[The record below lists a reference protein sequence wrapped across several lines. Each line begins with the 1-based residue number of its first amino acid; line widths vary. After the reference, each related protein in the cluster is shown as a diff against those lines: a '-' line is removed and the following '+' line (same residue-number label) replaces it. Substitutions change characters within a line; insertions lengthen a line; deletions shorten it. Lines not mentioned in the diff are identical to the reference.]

1 MKNTRRRE
9 FIAGLGVAAVWSATT
24 HAQQLAKVPRIGV
37 LSLSTGQTVPEEGLE
52 QGFRDLGYV
61 EGQTII
67 LEYRRARGQQQRLPD
82 LAAELLR
89 LRVDVI
95 VTGTTQAIQAVRR
108 INRTIPIVM
117 TSIADPIG
125 SGLIESLARPG
136 GNTTGLTLLS
146 TDLVGKRLEILKEA
160 IPRLSRVAVLAYRN
174 HPPTALLFKEAGAA
188 AEALKIS
195 LQLVEVDLGEF
206 ESALSAMTKEDA
218 GAVIVQQSAAFNPHI
233 RRIANLSIKHQ
244 LATIHE
250 ALEYV
255 HVGGLMSYGP
265 NRYDLGRRAATYVD
279 KILKGA
285 RPPDLPVEQPNKF
298 SLAIN
303 LKTAKALGL
312 AVPPSLLARAD
323 EVIE

>member
-1 MKNTRRRE
+1 MRRRD
-9 FIAGLGVAAVWSATT
+9 FLAAIGGAAAAWPNGVQ
-24 HAQQLAKVPRIGV
+24 AQQPAKVPKIGV

-52 QGFRDLGYV
+52 QGLRDLGYV
-61 EGQTII
+61 EGQTIV
-67 LEYRRARGQQQRLPD
+67 LEYQRARGQQNRLPD
-82 LAAELLR
+82 LADELLR
-89 LRVDVI
+89 LRVDII

-117 TSIADPIG
+117 TTISDPIG
-125 SGLIESLARPG
+125 SGLVESLAHPG
-136 GNTTGLTLLS
+136 GSTTGLTLLS

-160 IPRLSRVAVLAYRN
+160 IPRLNRVAVLAYRN

-188 AEALKIS
+188 AETLKIS
-195 LQLVEVDLGEF
+195 LQLLEVDPGEF
-206 ESALSAMTKEDA
+206 ESAFAAMTKGNA
-218 GAVIVQQSAAFNPHI
+218 GAVIVQQSATFNPHI
-233 RRIANLSIKHQ
+233 RRIANLTIKHK

-250 ALEYV
+250 ALEFV

-285 RPPDLPVEQPNKF
+285 RAADLPVEQPTKF

-312 AVPPSLLARAD
+312 TVPPQLLARAD